1 MSIFKQISEEF
12 YNDAINMIVELVNI
26 DSVYDESTVS
36 EDKPYGQGVHNA
48 LEAFKNLAISKGL
61 TAEIVGNRCVEIK
74 VGTTGKEVGIFGHL
88 DVVPATGNWSNPPFN
103 AVIKDEKIYGRGTSD
118 DKGPLVAAFCA
129 VLGLVKH
136 GLVDNYRI
144 RIVGGGDEER
154 GSSCLE
160 HYFHVEKRPDVDC
173 GFTPDA
179 EFPLIYGEKGIV
191 NYTLSKNINLEG
203 IVEIDAGV
211 ASNCVIDAAK
221 VKVVDFEGFKNYLD
235 KSKYNYHV
243 EDEWFVFEGRSAH
256 GSMPELGFNSGIS
269 MLFALG
275 TYFNNGFLL
284 KLANQYEDYNGRNIG
299 LFFET
304 KNMGVSTYN
313 VGLISYKDNEFSLT
327 VNFRFPENVV
337 IEEVVEQIKATTD
350 CNVDVGRASPILYFD
365 PESKMIQTLYKAYV
379 EESGDTINKPM
390 TIGGGTYAKEA
401 KNIVAFGSN
410 FPGKVD
416 HIHEPDEKI
425 DLEDVKK
432 SIQLYARAIY
442 DLGNM

>member
-1 MSIFKQISEEF
+1 MNIFKKISDEF
-12 YNDAINMIVELVNI
+12 YDDAVSMIIDLVNI

-36 EDKPYGQGVHNA
+36 EDKPYGEGVHKT
-48 LEAFKNLAISKGL
+48 LVAFKDLAISKGL
-61 TAEIVGNRCVEIK
+61 DAEIVGNRCVEIK
-74 VGTTGKEVGIFGHL
+74 VGTKGREVGIFGHL
-88 DVVPATGNWSNPPFN
+88 DVVPATGDWSNPPFN
-103 AVIKDEKIYGRGTSD
+103 AVIKDERIYGRGTSD

-136 GLVDNYRI
+136 NLVDNYRI
-144 RIVGGGDEER
+144 RIVAGGDEER

-160 HYFHVEKRPDVDC
+160 HYFDVEKRPHVDC

-191 NYTLSKNINLEG
+191 NYTLTKNIKLNG
-203 IVEIDAGV
+203 IIEIDAGV

-221 VKVVDFEGFKNYLD
+221 VKAEDFNGFKKFLD
-235 KSKYNYHV
+235 KSKCAYHN
-243 EDEWFVFEGRSAH
+243 EDDWFVFEGKSAH
-256 GSMPELGFNSGIS
+256 GSMPELGKNSGIA

-275 TYFNNGFLL
+275 TYFNSEFLL
-284 KLANQYEDYNGRNIG
+284 KIAHQYEDYNGRNID

-313 VGLISYKDNEFSLT
+313 VGLISYKNNEFSMT
-327 VNFRFPENVV
+327 VNFRFPESVIIEDV
-337 IEEVVEQIKATTD
+337 IEKIKATTD
-350 CNVDVGRASPILYFD
+350 CEVDVGRASPVLYFD
-365 PESKMIQTLYKAYV
+365 PESKMIQTLYNAYV
-379 EESGDTINKPM
+379 EESGDTVNKPM